1 MSAGAVIAAADLTL
15 FLNVGIYLSL
25 LATLEPFLD
34 AISTSALLIVLLV
47 LILFSAYFSGSETA
61 MMTLNRYRLR
71 HLANNGHK
79 GAIRALKLLER
90 PDRLIGLILIGNN
103 LVNISASAI
112 ATIIGMRLWGD
123 LGVAVATGVL
133 TLVVLVFAEV
143 TPKTIA
149 ALNPERIAFP
159 SSILLLILSSTFAYV
174 VSSVNLIT
182 TGILRL
188 MGIKTVNSND
198 ALSQEELRTV
208 VHEAGALI
216 PRRHQEM
223 LLSILDLEKVTVE
236 DIMVPRSDIYGINV
250 NDEFK
255 VINRQVIQS
264 PHTRVLV
271 YRDTIDDAVGFIHL
285 RDALRLQ
292 SKEQFSKSSL
302 LRAVKE
308 LYFVPE
314 GTPLN
319 VQLANFQQNKER
331 IGLVVDEYG
340 DIQGLV
346 TLEDILEEIVGDFT
360 TSMLTTPSED
370 IKVQQDG
377 SYLVDAGI
385 TIRDLNKEMKWNF
398 PTDGPKTL
406 NGLIL
411 EYLEE
416 IPSANTSLRLAGY
429 PLEIIDVSENMINTV
444 RIIPLYY
451 HPPRV

>member
-1 MSAGAVIAAADLTL
+1 M
-15 FLNVGIYLSL
+15 
-25 LATLEPFLD
+25 D
-34 AISTSALLIVLLV
+34 AISTSALLIFLLL

-71 HLANNGHK
+71 HLAANGHK

-103 LVNISASAI
+103 LVNILASAI

-123 LGVAVATGVL
+123 LGVAIATGVL
-133 TLVVLVFAEV
+133 TLIVLVFGEV

-149 ALNPERIAFP
+149 ALNPERVAFP
-159 SSILLLILSSTFAYV
+159 SSYVLIPLSKIFAYV
-174 VSSVNLIT
+174 VTGVNFIT

-188 MGIKTVNSND
+188 VGIKSISSSD
-198 ALSQEELRTV
+198 ALSKEELRTV

-216 PRRHQEM
+216 PQRHQEM

-236 DIMVPRSDIYGINV
+236 DIMVPRSDIYAINV
-250 NDEFK
+250 NDDFK
-255 VINRQVIQS
+255 FINRQVIQS

-308 LYFVPE
+308 LYFIPE

-319 VQLANFQQNKER
+319 VQLANFQHNKER

-360 TSMLTTPSED
+360 TSMLTTASED
-370 IKVQQDG
+370 INQQQDG
-377 SYLVDAGI
+377 SYIIDASI
-385 TIRDLNKEMKWNF
+385 TIRDLNKEMKWDF

-411 EYLEE
+411 EYLED
-416 IPSANTSLRLAGY
+416 IPAENTSLRLAGY
-429 PLEIIDVSENMINTV
+429 PLEVIEVADNMVKTV
-444 RIIPLYY
+444 RIIPQHYQA
-451 HPPRV
+451 PR

>member
-1 MSAGAVIAAADLTL
+1 M
-15 FLNVGIYLSL
+15 
-25 LATLEPFLD
+25 D

-71 HLANNGHK
+71 HLASNGHK

-103 LVNISASAI
+103 LVNILASAI

-123 LGVAVATGVL
+123 LGVAIATGVL

-159 SSILLLILSSTFAYV
+159 SSILLRWLLILLAPLV
-174 VSSVNLIT
+174 KGVNLIT
-182 TGILRL
+182 SGFLRL
-188 MGIKTVNSND
+188 MGIKTVNSSD

-216 PRRHQEM
+216 PQRHQEM

-271 YRDTIDDAVGFIHL
+271 YRDTVDDAVGFIHL

-377 SYLVDAGI
+377 SYLVDASI

-429 PLEIIDVSENMINTV
+429 PLEIIDVAENMIKTV
-444 RIIPLYY
+444 RIIPLHY
-451 HPPRV
+451 HPPRA

>member
-1 MSAGAVIAAADLTL
+1 
-15 FLNVGIYLSL
+15 
-25 LATLEPFLD
+25 LD
-34 AISTSALLIVLLV
+34 AISTGALLVFLLV

-71 HLANNGHK
+71 HLANNGHR
-79 GAIRALKLLER
+79 GARRAIKLLER

-103 LVNISASAI
+103 LVNILASAI
-112 ATIIGMRLWGD
+112 ATIIGIRLWGD
-123 LGVAVATGVL
+123 VGVAIATGVL

-149 ALNPERIAFP
+149 ALHPERIAFP
-159 SSILLLILSSTFAYV
+159 SSLLLRWLLLFMLPLVKVINIITSGFLHLFGIRSVST
-174 VSSVNLIT
+174 
-182 TGILRL
+182 
-188 MGIKTVNSND
+188 ND

-216 PRRHQEM
+216 PQRHQEM

-236 DIMVPRSDIYGINV
+236 DIMVPRAEIYAINV
-250 NDEFK
+250 NDDFR
-255 VINRQVIQS
+255 VINKHVIQS

-271 YRDTIDDAVGFIHL
+271 YRDNIDDAVGFIHL

-308 LYFVPE
+308 LYFIPE

-360 TSMLTTPSED
+360 TSMIPTASEE
-370 IKVQQDG
+370 INAQQDG
-377 SYLVDAGI
+377 SYLIDASI
-385 TIRDLNKEMKWNF
+385 NIRDLNKELKWAL

-411 EYLEE
+411 EYLED
-416 IPSANTSLRLAGY
+416 IPAPNTSLRLAGY
-429 PLEIIDVSENMINTV
+429 PVEVVEVADNMIKSV
-444 RIIPLYY
+444 RVLPQYY
-451 HPPRV
+451 QAPPEDF

>member
-1 MSAGAVIAAADLTL
+1 MESISTGSLLL
-15 FLNVGIYLSL
+15 FL
-25 LATLEPFLD
+25 F
-34 AISTSALLIVLLV
+34 V
-47 LILFSAYFSGSETA
+47 LILISAYFSGSETA

-71 HLANNGHK
+71 HLANSGHK
-79 GAIRALKLLER
+79 GAERALKLLER

-103 LVNISASAI
+103 LVNILASAI
-112 ATIIGMRLWGD
+112 ATIIGLRLWGD
-123 LGVAVATGVL
+123 LGVAIATGIL
-133 TLVVLVFAEV
+133 TLLVLIFAEV
-143 TPKTIA
+143 TPKTLA
-149 ALNPERIAFP
+149 ALHPERIAYP
-159 SSILLLILSSTFAYV
+159 SSMILRWLLVFLWPLV
-174 VSSVNLIT
+174 KLMNLIT
-182 TGILRL
+182 SGMLRL
-188 MGIKTVNSND
+188 MGIHSVATND

-216 PRRHQEM
+216 PQRHQDM

-236 DIMVPRSDIYGINV
+236 DIMVPRSDIYAINV
-250 NDEFK
+250 NDDFK
-255 VINRQVIQS
+255 VINRQVVTS

-271 YRDTIDDAVGFIHL
+271 YRDNIDDAVGFIHL

-319 VQLANFQQNKER
+319 VQLANFQHNKER

-360 TSMLTTPSED
+360 TSMIPTPSED
-370 IKVQQDG
+370 ISAQQDG
-377 SYLVDAGI
+377 SYLIDASI
-385 TIRDLNKEMKWNF
+385 NIRDLNKEMKWDF

-416 IPSANTSLRLAGY
+416 IPAANTSLRLAGY
-429 PLEIIDVSENMINTV
+429 PIEIVEVADNMIKSV
-444 RIIPLYY
+444 RVIPGHYRA
-451 HPPRV
+451 P

>member
-1 MSAGAVIAAADLTL
+1 MES
-15 FLNVGIYLSL
+15 
-25 LATLEPFLD
+25 
-34 AISTSALLIVLLV
+34 ISTGTLLLSLLV
-47 LILFSAYFSGSETA
+47 LILISAYFSGSETA
-61 MMTLNRYRLR
+61 MMSLNRYRLR
-71 HLANNGHK
+71 HLASSGHK
-79 GAIRALKLLER
+79 AAKRASKLLDR

-103 LVNISASAI
+103 LVNILASAI
-112 ATIIGMRLWGD
+112 ATIIGIRIWGD
-123 LGVAVATGVL
+123 VGVAIATGVL
-133 TLVVLVFAEV
+133 TVVVLVFAEV
-143 TPKTIA
+143 TPKTVA
-149 ALNPERIAFP
+149 ALHPERIAYP
-159 SSILLLILSSTFAYV
+159 SSLLLKWLLVILQPLV
-174 VSSVNLIT
+174 KVMNIIT
-182 TGILRL
+182 SGILRL
-188 MGIKTVNSND
+188 IGIRNVATND

-216 PRRHQEM
+216 PQRHQDM

-236 DIMVPRSDIYGINV
+236 DIMIPRAEIYAINV
-250 NDEFK
+250 NDDFK
-255 VINRQVIQS
+255 VINRQVVTS

-292 SKEQFSKSSL
+292 SKEQFSKSTL

-308 LYFVPE
+308 LYFIPE

-360 TSMLTTPSED
+360 TSMVPTASDE
-370 IKVQQDG
+370 IFQQEDG
-377 SYLVDAGI
+377 SLLIDAGI
-385 TIRDLNKEMKWNF
+385 NIRELNKEMKWDL

-416 IPSANTSLRLAGY
+416 IPSPNTSMRLEGY
-429 PLEIIDVSENMINTV
+429 PIEVIEVAENMVKTV
-444 RIIPLYY
+444 RVMPDLYQA
-451 HPPRV
+451 PIAAKKTP

>member
-1 MSAGAVIAAADLTL
+1 
-15 FLNVGIYLSL
+15 
-25 LATLEPFLD
+25 LD
-34 AISTSALLIVLLV
+34 AISTSALLIFLLV
-47 LILFSAYFSGSETA
+47 LILISAYFSGSETA

-71 HLANNGHK
+71 HLASNGHK
-79 GAIRALKLLER
+79 GAQRALQLLDR
-90 PDRLIGLILIGNN
+90 PDKLIGVILIGNN
-103 LVNISASAI
+103 LVNILAAQV
-112 ATIIGMRLWGD
+112 ATIIGMRLYGEMG
-123 LGVAVATGVL
+123 LAIATGVL
-133 TLVVLVFAEV
+133 TLLVLVFAEV
-143 TPKTIA
+143 TPKTLA
-149 ALNPERIAFP
+149 ALHPEPIAFP
-159 SSILLLILSSTFAYV
+159 SSFLLRWLLVILSPLVRIMNIIT
-174 VSSVNLIT
+174 SSL
-182 TGILRL
+182 LRL
-188 MGIKTVNSND
+188 IGVHSVKTNE

-216 PRRHQEM
+216 PRHQEM

-236 DIMVPRSDIYGINV
+236 DIMVPRSDIYAINV
-250 NDEFK
+250 NDDFK
-255 VINRQVIQS
+255 FINRQVIQS

-308 LYFVPE
+308 LYFIPE

-319 VQLANFQQNKER
+319 VQLANFQHNKER

-360 TSMLTTPSED
+360 TSMLPTASEE
-370 IKVQQDG
+370 INQQQDG
-377 SYLVDAGI
+377 SYLIDASI
-385 TIRDLNKEMKWNF
+385 TIRDLNKEMKWDF

-411 EYLEE
+411 EYLED
-416 IPSANTSLRLAGY
+416 IPSENTSLRLAGY
-429 PLEIIDVSENMINTV
+429 PLEVIEVADNMVKTV
-444 RIIPLYY
+444 RIIPQHYQ
-451 HPPRV
+451 PPR

>member
-1 MSAGAVIAAADLTL
+1 M
-15 FLNVGIYLSL
+15 
-25 LATLEPFLD
+25 D
-34 AISTSALLIVLLV
+34 AISTSALLIILLV
-47 LILFSAYFSGSETA
+47 LILFSAYFSSSETA

-71 HLANNGHK
+71 HLAANGNK

-103 LVNISASAI
+103 LVNILASAV

-123 LGVAVATGVL
+123 MGVAIATGGL
-133 TLVVLVFAEV
+133 TLVVLVFGEV

-159 SSILLLILSSTFAYV
+159 SSLLLTVLSKMFAHV
-174 VSSVNLIT
+174 VTGINLIT

-188 MGIKTVNSND
+188 LGITSISSSD
-198 ALSQEELRTV
+198 ALSKEELRTV

-216 PRRHQEM
+216 PQRHQEM
-223 LLSILDLEKVTVE
+223 LLSILDLEKMTVE
-236 DIMVPRSDIYGINV
+236 DIMVPRSDIYAINV

-255 VINRQVIQS
+255 LINRQVIQS

-308 LYFVPE
+308 LYFIPE

-319 VQLANFQQNKER
+319 VQLANFQHNKER

-360 TSMLTTPSED
+360 TSMLPTPSEE
-370 IKVQQDG
+370 INAQQDG
-377 SYLVDAGI
+377 SYLVDASI
-385 TIRDLNKEMKWNF
+385 SVRDLNKEMKWHF

-416 IPSANTSLRLAGY
+416 IPAKNTSLRLAGY
-429 PLEIIDVSENMINTV
+429 PLEVVDVAENMVKTV
-444 RIIPLYY
+444 RIIPQYY
-451 HPPRV
+451 HPPQ